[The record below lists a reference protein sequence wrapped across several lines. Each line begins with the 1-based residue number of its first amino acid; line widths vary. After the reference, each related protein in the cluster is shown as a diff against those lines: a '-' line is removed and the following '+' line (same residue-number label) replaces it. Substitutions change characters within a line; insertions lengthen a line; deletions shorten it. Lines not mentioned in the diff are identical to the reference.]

1 MERTRLRGRSVLLD
15 AAHNVDSLRWL
26 AHALGRL
33 HPGRRLPV
41 IFGCQST
48 RDPLELLRELQPV
61 ISTLTP
67 VEIPVMHPCPVSE
80 VIAAALELDIPL
92 LLPSQAMPGALAAE
106 YPLGANS
113 ELAPPDNSTRWQES
127 VEHALDRAAGA
138 PLVVCGSI
146 YYLGEILRSFGA

>member
-1 MERTRLRGRSVLLD
+1 
-15 AAHNVDSLRWL
+15 
-26 AHALGRL
+26 
-33 HPGRRLPV
+33 
-41 IFGCQST
+41 
-48 RDPLELLRELQPV
+48 
-61 ISTLTP
+61 